1 MRNNKIQRKIDWISF
16 FAGALIAS
24 WALILIY
31 TFALRPSGTSVS
43 TSTSDSESTESTE
56 ESYNLDI
63 KDWEVSLESGE
74 TITLHTPSDF
84 YSLSDQY
91 ISNLSD
97 YYGVDDLDTDI
108 VVVGDNVNTF
118 SCNTIINADALSD
131 VSGMLKQIY
140 GDSYD
145 ESDVVTSEAYTYMTT
160 GELPEDLPLN
170 YTCEEIAT
178 YTVDGID
185 FVAYEVNYD
194 TEYVNEESTE
204 SVESTEEAEPS
215 TTTVHTQQIAC
226 YSKTDDSLE
235 IIIYQ
240 NEFDKE
246 AALEALE
253 EFIGA

>member
-31 TFALRPSGTSVS
+31 TFALRPSGTSVAA
-43 TSTSDSESTESTE
+43 STSDSESTEYTE

-84 YSLSDQY
+84 Y
-91 ISNLSD
+91 
-97 YYGVDDLDTDI
+97 TDI

-140 GDSYD
+140 GDDYD
-145 ESDVVTSEAYTYMTT
+145 ESEVVTSEAYTYMKT

-170 YTCEEIAT
+170 YTCEEVAT

-246 AALEALE
+246 AALEVLE